1 MLVLGIDPGT
11 ATTGFG
17 LVRSH
22 DDRTVLVEFGTVT
35 TPADLPLPQRL
46 QILYAGLD
54 RLLRQHRPDQAVVE
68 KLFFSRNTTT
78 AIAVGQARGV
88 VLLSLA
94 NAGIPVAE
102 YTPNEVKQ
110 AIVGYGGG
118 RKDQIQ
124 QMVRVLLHMD
134 TVPTPDDAADALALA
149 ICHVHG
155 EQMRHLIAGAT

>member
-1 MLVLGIDPGT
+1 VLVLGIDPGT

-17 LVRSH
+17 LVRS
-22 DDRTVLVEFGTVT
+22 DGDQTELVEYGTLT
-35 TPADLPLPQRL
+35 TPADLPPPQRL
-46 QILYAGLD
+46 QILYRGLN
-54 RLLRQHRPDQAVVE
+54 RLLREHKPEQAVVE

-94 NAGIPVAE
+94 DAGVPVAE

-118 RKDQIQ
+118 RKDQVQ
-124 QMVRVLLHMD
+124 QMVRVLLHLEV
-134 TVPTPDDAADALALA
+134 VPTPDDAADALALA